1 MNPKCILVGAL
12 CAVLSGHAFAQEQ
25 GMDAALT
32 SLADN
37 LAGQIKAH
45 GNKKV
50 TVLDFT
56 DLQGNYNELGRYVAE
71 QLTVDLVMSKHDFAV
86 LDRANLKQILA
97 EHKLTARGLVD
108 PDNAKK
114 LGQFAGVDALILGTF
129 VPTKQ
134 DVQLTAKI
142 ITTDTAEI
150 IGAAKLN
157 FTNSSETAQLLQNSV
172 APTSADTGG
181 QEPPAR
187 DFDATKS
194 SFDFGPLNVTLDSFR
209 VLQNG
214 QIAAILLFKNTDTNN
229 AIRVALNHNSVGSA
243 AISMIDD
250 RGNQY
255 ENIRDLQGIAIR
267 STAGY
272 WYNPS
277 DTPEQ
282 LQAKQQ
288 ERLRTEMVGAK
299 SIEAGETA
307 PVTVNFAIPPW
318 LSPRQIGTAFR
329 LQCQFT
335 VATKGRYNQE
345 SFKEQTLMMEGIKPH
360 TSNAQ

>member
-1 MNPKCILVGAL
+1 MNPKRFLIAAL

-25 GMDAALT
+25 SMNAALS

-56 DLQGNYNELGRYVAE
+56 DLQGNYSELGRYVAE
-71 QLTVDLVMSKHDFAV
+71 QLTVNLVLGKRDFAV
-86 LDRANLKQILA
+86 LDRANLKQVLA
-97 EHKLTARGLVD
+97 EHKLTAKGLVN
-108 PDNAKK
+108 PENAKK
-114 LGQFAGVDALILGTF
+114 LGQFAGVDALILGTL

-134 DVQLTAKI
+134 DVELTAKI

-150 IGAAKLN
+150 IGAARMN
-157 FTNSSETAQLLQNSV
+157 FANSPETAQLLQNTV

-187 DFDATKS
+187 DFDAAKS
-194 SFDFGPLNVTLDSFR
+194 TFDFGPLTLTLDSFR

-214 QIAAILLFKNTDTNN
+214 QIAAVLLFKNTDTNN
-229 AIRVALNHNSVGSA
+229 AIRVALNHNSVGA
-243 AISMIDD
+243 ATISMIDD

-272 WYNPS
+272 WYSPTS
-277 DTPEQ
+277 TPEQ
-282 LQAKQQ
+282 QQAQQ
-288 ERLRTEMVGAK
+288 RERLRKEMVGAT
-299 SIEAGETA
+299 SIQAGETM
-307 PVTVNFAIPPW
+307 PVSVYFAIPPW
-318 LSPRQIGTAFR
+318 LSPQQIGSVFR
-329 LQCQFT
+329 VQCQFT
-335 VATKGRYNQE
+335 VATKGRYDQDT
-345 SFKEQTLMMEGIKPH
+345 FKDQTLFMEGIKPH